1 MSRKVNKI
9 VKLITGL
16 LIMVLLLCQLFT
28 FEKFP
33 GILLAVG
40 INSSMSLAVMI
51 VLVITELMSLPF
63 LIGMEISR
71 LAILVSRVAG
81 FISLGMM
88 VAISVAAVM
97 NGSSSAM
104 IFSATLKDVSGLV
117 EVFMLATMWLLLI
130 IANMP
135 TKKNSQMTGC

>member
-1 MSRKVNKI
+1 MSEKVIKI
-9 VKLITGL
+9 AKLATGA
-16 LIMVLLLCQLFT
+16 LIILLLLCQLFT

-33 GILLAVG
+33 GIILAAG
-40 INSSMSLAVMI
+40 INSSMSLTVMI

-63 LIGMEISR
+63 LIGMKVPQLI
-71 LAILVSRVAG
+71 ILVSRVAG

-88 VAISVAAVM
+88 LAISAAAVM

-104 IFSATLKDVSGLV
+104 IFGATLKNVSGLV
-117 EVFMLATMWLLLI
+117 GVLILAIMLVLLI

-135 TKKNSQMTGC
+135 TKKTAK

>member
-1 MSRKVNKI
+1 MSEKVLKTA
-9 VKLITGL
+9 KLILGV
-16 LIMVLLLCQLFT
+16 LIIFLLLCQLFT

-33 GILLAVG
+33 EILSGAG
-40 INSSMSLAVMI
+40 INLSMSLVVMI

-63 LIGMEISR
+63 FIGMEISR

-104 IFSATLKDVSGLV
+104 IFGATLKDVSGLV
-117 EVFMLATMWLLLI
+117 GVLMLAIILVLLI

-135 TKKNSQMTGC
+135 TKKTAK

>member
-1 MSRKVNKI
+1 MPEKVVKI
-9 VKLITGL
+9 AKLTMGVLVIL
-16 LIMVLLLCQLFT
+16 LLLCQLFT

-40 INSSMSLAVMI
+40 VNSSMSLVVMI
-51 VLVITELMSLPF
+51 VLVITELISLPF
-63 LIGMEISR
+63 FIGMEISR

-97 NGSSSAM
+97 NGSPSAV
-104 IFSATLKDVSGLV
+104 IFGATLKDVSGLV
-117 EVFMLATMWLLLI
+117 GVLILAIMWLLLI
-130 IANMP
+130 IANIP
-135 TKKNSQMTGC
+135 TKKTAK

>member
-1 MSRKVNKI
+1 MSEKVIKI
-9 VKLITGL
+9 AKLITGV
-16 LIMVLLLCQLFT
+16 LIILLLLCQLFT

-40 INSSMSLAVMI
+40 VNSLMSLVAMI

-63 LIGMEISR
+63 LIGMKVPQLI
-71 LAILVSRVAG
+71 ILVSRVAG

-97 NGSSSAM
+97 NGSSSAV
-104 IFSATLKDVSGLV
+104 IFGATLKDVSGLAGV
-117 EVFMLATMWLLLI
+117 LMLVIMLVLLI

-135 TKKNSQMTGC
+135 TKKTAK

>member
-1 MSRKVNKI
+1 MPEKVVKI
-9 VKLITGL
+9 VKLATGV
-16 LIMVLLLCQLFT
+16 LIVLLLLCQLFT

-71 LAILVSRVAG
+71 LVVLISRAAG
-81 FISLGMM
+81 FISLGLMTM
-88 VAISVAAVM
+88 INVMAVM
-97 NGSSSAM
+97 NGSPAV
-104 IFSATLKDVSGLV
+104 IFGATLKNVNGLV
-117 EVFMLATMWLLLI
+117 GVMVLI
-130 IANMP
+130 IMWALLTIANIP
-135 TKKNSQMTGC
+135 TKKTAK

>member
-1 MSRKVNKI
+1 MSEKVIKI
-9 VKLITGL
+9 AKLTTGVL
-16 LIMVLLLCQLFT
+16 VILLLLCQLFT

-40 INSSMSLAVMI
+40 INSSMSLVVMI

-97 NGSSSAM
+97 NGSPSAV
-104 IFSATLKDVSGLV
+104 IFGATLKDVSGLV
-117 EVFMLATMWLLLI
+117 GVLILAIMWLLLI
-130 IANMP
+130 ITNIP
-135 TKKNSQMTGC
+135 TKKTAK

>member
-1 MSRKVNKI
+1 MPEKVVKI
-9 VKLITGL
+9 AKLTTGVL
-16 LIMVLLLCQLFT
+16 VILLLLCQLFT

-33 GILLAVG
+33 AILLVVG
-40 INSSMSLAVMI
+40 INSSMSLVVMI

-63 LIGMEISR
+63 FIGMETSR

-97 NGSSSAM
+97 NGSPSAV
-104 IFSATLKDVSGLV
+104 IFGATLKDVSGLV
-117 EVFMLATMWLLLI
+117 GVLILAIMWLLLI
-130 IANMP
+130 IANIPM
-135 TKKNSQMTGC
+135 KKTAK

>member
-1 MSRKVNKI
+1 MPEKVVKI
-9 VKLITGL
+9 VKLTTGV
-16 LIMVLLLCQLFT
+16 LIVLLLLCQLFT

-40 INSSMSLAVMI
+40 INSSMSLVVMM
-51 VLVITELMSLPF
+51 VLVITELVSLPF
-63 LIGMEISR
+63 FIGMETSQ

-104 IFSATLKDVSGLV
+104 IFGATLKDVSGLV
-117 EVFMLATMWLLLI
+117 GVLILAIMWLLLI
-130 IANMP
+130 IANIP

>member
-1 MSRKVNKI
+1 MPEKVIKI
-9 VKLITGL
+9 AKLTTGV
-16 LIMVLLLCQLFT
+16 LIVLLLLCQLFT

-40 INSSMSLAVMI
+40 INSSMSLVAMI

-63 LIGMEISR
+63 FIGMEISQ

-88 VAISVAAVM
+88 MAISVAAVM
-97 NGSSSAM
+97 NGSSSAT
-104 IFSATLKDVSGLV
+104 IFGATLKNVSGPVGVL
-117 EVFMLATMWLLLI
+117 MLAVMWLLLI
-130 IANMP
+130 IANIP
-135 TKKNSQMTGC
+135 TKKTAK

>member
-1 MSRKVNKI
+1 MSEKVIKI
-9 VKLITGL
+9 AKLITGV
-16 LIMVLLLCQLFT
+16 LIILLLLCQLFT

-40 INSSMSLAVMI
+40 VNSLMSLVVMI

-63 LIGMEISR
+63 FIGMEISR

-97 NGSSSAM
+97 NGSPSAV
-104 IFSATLKDVSGLV
+104 IFGATLKDVSGLV
-117 EVFMLATMWLLLI
+117 GVLILAIMWLLLI
-130 IANMP
+130 IANIP
-135 TKKNSQMTGC
+135 TKKTAK